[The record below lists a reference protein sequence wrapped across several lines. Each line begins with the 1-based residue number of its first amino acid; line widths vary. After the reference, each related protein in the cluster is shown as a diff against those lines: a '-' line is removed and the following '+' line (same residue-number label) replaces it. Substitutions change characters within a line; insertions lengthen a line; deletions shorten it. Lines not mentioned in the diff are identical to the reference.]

1 MEIAFPLGHN
11 RILQSLPAADFAE
24 IHPHLKKVPLVQGM
38 VLYYQ
43 GDAIDYVCFP
53 QTGMISLLTVMKSG
67 EQVETGLVGRTGI
80 VGATIG
86 NMGPLAFGQT
96 VVQVE
101 GTAYQLS
108 RAKFLSTYESSAALR
123 RLVNEFGGYLY
134 FQAMQSAACHA
145 VHTVHSRLC
154 RWLLHSQDVLQSE
167 LVGLTQESLA
177 HMMGVQRSAVSLCA
191 QQLQVAGLIQYSR
204 GSIRIMNREGM
215 EECACECYGA
225 TRQFTESMSQP
236 DPKTASMALGLG
248 YGNSESPVKQ
258 PV

>member
-1 MEIAFPLGHN
+1 MEKQSPAGQN

-24 IHPHLKKVPLVQGM
+24 MHPHLKKMELVLGM

-43 GDAIDYVCFP
+43 GEPIEYVCFP

-67 EQVETGLVGRTGI
+67 EQVETGLVGQTGI

-101 GTAYQLS
+101 GTGYQLS
-108 RAKFLSTYESSAALR
+108 RTKFLSMYETSAALR

-145 VHTVHSRLC
+145 VHAVHGRLC
-154 RWLLHSQDVLQSE
+154 RWLLHSQDILQSE

-177 HMMGVQRSAVSLCA
+177 HMMGVQRAAVSLCA

-204 GSIRIMNREGM
+204 GSIQIMNREGM
-215 EECACECYGA
+215 EACACECYGA
-225 TRQFTESMSQP
+225 TRQFTEKMSLP
-236 DPKTASMALGLG
+236 DPKVIATDAPAWA
-248 YGNSESPVKQ
+248 
-258 PV
+258 